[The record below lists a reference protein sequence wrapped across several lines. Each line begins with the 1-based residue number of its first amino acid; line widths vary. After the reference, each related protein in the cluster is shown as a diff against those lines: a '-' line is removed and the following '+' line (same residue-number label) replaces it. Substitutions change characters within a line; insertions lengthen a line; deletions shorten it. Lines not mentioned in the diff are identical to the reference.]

1 MTKYEFANIQAKE
14 LVRLEKKKKKI
25 NERIFSGD
33 LSYKQTQKIHADL
46 SWVCMHISMCEERLS
61 FALGFITLDQ
71 LTAEYKPSGWHTY
84 SGLRKELENLKFD

>member
-1 MTKYEFANIQAKE
+1 MTKYEYVNIQAKE

-33 LSYKQTQKIHADL
+33 LSYKQTQKIHD
-46 SWVCMHISMCEERLS
+46 E
-61 FALGFITLDQ
+61 
-71 LTAEYKPSGWHTY
+71 LTSEYKPSGWHTY